1 MTPSL
6 EHGPALSISRR
17 VRNLV
22 RRLTNTEV
30 LGARFEERVLLDLG
44 TLAGAEGRRGGLLSG
59 LSGLGLVIETRF
71 ISNCALH
78 KVHCTALMH
87 SEL

>member
-1 MTPSL
+1 M
-6 EHGPALSISRR
+6 
-17 VRNLV
+17 

-44 TLAGAEGRRGGLLSG
+44 TFVGAEGRRGGLLAG
-59 LSGLGLVIETRF
+59 LSGLRLVIKTRQLAWF
-71 ISNCALH
+71 SA
-78 KVHCTALMH
+78 VHEGAATVAVH